1 MREYIERLVA
11 LQTIDLR
18 IQEMEREKRQ
28 IPEIITSL
36 EEELKKEEDKF
47 RTEKGELEGLQKG
60 RRQKE
65 KDLEEEVD
73 RVKKTEARVFEIK
86 TNKEYQAVQKEIEN
100 AKKLNRQREEEILE
114 ILERLEEMQ
123 KRVSREEKELE
134 GKRKALQREVAELRQ
149 KEASYEREMADE
161 TRQREER
168 EKGIPLELLS
178 RYRRLLEKRQGVAVA
193 RVIQGVCQA
202 CNMNLR
208 PQLFIELQKQD
219 SMIICPNCNRILFWE
234 NGALKAK
241 ES

>member
-1 MREYIERLVA
+1 MREHIERLIV

-28 IPEIITSL
+28 IPQSITSL
-36 EEELKKEEDKF
+36 EEELKKEEDRF
-47 RTEKGELEGLQKG
+47 RAGKAELEKLQKD

-86 TNKEYQAVQKEIEN
+86 TNKEYQAVLKEIEN
-100 AKKLNRQREEEILE
+100 AKKFNRQREEEILE
-114 ILERLEEMQ
+114 VLERLEEMQ
-123 KRVSREEKELE
+123 KRVAREEKELE
-134 GKRKALQREVAELRQ
+134 GKRKEIQRQVADLRQ
-149 KEASYEREMADE
+149 KEASYEKEMADE
-161 TRQREER
+161 ARQRKER

-178 RYRRLLEKRQGVAVA
+178 KYRMLLEKRHGVAVA

-234 NGALKAK
+234 NGAVKAK
-241 ES
+241 EP

>member
-1 MREYIERLVA
+1 LREHLEQLVV

-18 IQEMEREKRQ
+18 IQEMEKEKRQ
-28 IPEIITSL
+28 IPQIITSL
-36 EEELKKEEDKF
+36 EDELKKEEDKF
-47 RTEKGELEGLQKG
+47 HAEKAEMEGLQKG

-114 ILERLEEMQ
+114 VLERIEEMQ
-123 KRVSREEKELE
+123 KRVAREEKELE
-134 GKRKALQREVAELRQ
+134 GKRKEIQQQVADLRQ

-161 TRQREER
+161 ARQREER
-168 EKGIPLELLS
+168 EKGIPLDLLS
-178 RYRRLLEKRQGVAVA
+178 KYRRLLEKRQGVAVA

-234 NGALKAK
+234 NGGLKAK